1 MHGPDPSLQGFVSG
15 ENRWWASKPE
25 GLQSL
30 CGTPCLTALTQGVP
44 PVLSLPFGN
53 VNPRRALF
61 CFSALL
67 PYLGCLVAVCNVFGS
82 VSLILHG
89 QTSTPL
95 KPQGEVALISQL
107 AGNLVL
113 G

>member
-1 MHGPDPSLQGFVSG
+1 MSG

-53 VNPRRALF
+53 VNPRRALL

>member
-1 MHGPDPSLQGFVSG
+1 MSG
-15 ENRWWASKPE
+15 ENCWWAPKAE

-30 CGTPCLTALTQGVP
+30 CGTRCLTALTQDVS
-44 PVLSLPFGN
+44 PVLSLPFEN
-53 VNPRRALF
+53 VNPRRVLF
-61 CFSALL
+61 CFSELF

-82 VSLILHG
+82 VSLILQG

-107 AGNLVL
+107 AGSLVL